1 MKPQYK
7 IHDYGMW
14 HLTRVLVY
22 NWKGI
27 NEVGLCRTDE
37 RNFSGFEENLVAIFK
52 IKFKT
57 I

>member
-1 MKPQYK
+1 MKPQYT